1 MVCVLNCPV
10 AIDVMN
16 RAPEET
22 MNRKSPSKHARTGMV
37 GAVPTTGGTGT
48 HKGPVR
54 CLYGLHT
61 GKGAGHVPRPHRAP
75 YSART
80 VARMGPYRFVRTGPV
95 PFCPYRSRTVLPLQ
109 VPYCFAR
116 TGPVPFCPHVAL
128 NSLAWSRLLAPV
140 VFKLLHPF
148 LSFLTSSFGLPVL
161 STIFHSINSHH
172 DISVL
177 QLPSYSLFLPNQ
189 PFCCIYLQH
198 SSSLY
203 SSSCSLRSPSDP
215 ACLPCAASR
224 VGGGRDPGG

>member
-1 MVCVLNCPV
+1 MPVLLILKMVCVLNCPV

-22 MNRKSPSKHARTGMV
+22 INRKSPSKHARTGMV

-95 PFCPYRSRTVLPLQ
+95 PFYPYRSRTVLPLQ

-116 TGPVPFCPHVAL
+116 TGPVPF
-128 NSLAWSRLLAPV
+128 
-140 VFKLLHPF
+140 
-148 LSFLTSSFGLPVL
+148 
-161 STIFHSINSHH
+161 
-172 DISVL
+172 
-177 QLPSYSLFLPNQ
+177 
-189 PFCCIYLQH
+189 
-198 SSSLY
+198 
-203 SSSCSLRSPSDP
+203 
-215 ACLPCAASR
+215 
-224 VGGGRDPGG
+224 